1 MTTTL
6 EAVETA
12 ALGLSV
18 PERAELIQ
26 RLIETVL
33 PPPPLHPEW
42 EAEIAR
48 RLADLESGRIQ
59 PLLAEKV
66 LAEMRFMI
74 EAEAEAEH
82 RGAGV
87 LAA

>member
-18 PERAELIQ
+18 AERAELIQ

-42 EAEIAR
+42 EAEIER
-48 RLADLESGRIQ
+48 RLVDLDSGRTKAIPAEQVFAEVRAMIQ
-59 PLLAEKV
+59 ATSPRKPDA
-66 LAEMRFMI
+66 
-74 EAEAEAEH
+74 
-82 RGAGV
+82 
-87 LAA
+87 

>member
-33 PPPPLHPEW
+33 PTQPLHPDW
-42 EAEIAR
+42 EAEIER
-48 RLADLESGRIQ
+48 RLVDLDSGRVKTI
-59 PLLAEKV
+59 PAEKV
-66 LAEMRFMI
+66 LAEMRAMI
-74 EAEAEAEH
+74 Q
-82 RGAGV
+82 
-87 LAA
+87 AASPGKPDA

>member
-1 MTTTL
+1 MSTSL

-33 PPPPLHPEW
+33 PPQSLHRDW
-42 EAEIAR
+42 EAEIER
-48 RLADLESGRIQ
+48 RLVDLDSGRAKTI
-59 PLLAEKV
+59 PAEKV
-66 LAEMRFMI
+66 LVDIRAMI
-74 EAEAEAEH
+74 Q
-82 RGAGV
+82 
-87 LAA
+87 AASPGKPDA

>member
-12 ALGLSV
+12 ALGLSI

-33 PPPPLHPEW
+33 PPPTPLHPEW
-42 EAEIAR
+42 EAEIKR
-48 RLADLESGRIQ
+48 RLADLDSGRTQ
-59 PLLAEKV
+59 AVPAEHV
-66 LAEMRFMI
+66 FAEVRAMI
-74 EAEAEAEH
+74 EAAKP
-82 RGAGV
+82 GKPGG
-87 LAA
+87 

>member
-42 EAEIAR
+42 EAEIER
-48 RLADLESGRIQ
+48 RLADLDSGRTQAI
-59 PLLAEKV
+59 PAEKV
-66 LAEMRFMI
+66 LDEMRAMI
-74 EAEAEAEH
+74 EVRELSE
-82 RGAGV
+82 
-87 LAA
+87 